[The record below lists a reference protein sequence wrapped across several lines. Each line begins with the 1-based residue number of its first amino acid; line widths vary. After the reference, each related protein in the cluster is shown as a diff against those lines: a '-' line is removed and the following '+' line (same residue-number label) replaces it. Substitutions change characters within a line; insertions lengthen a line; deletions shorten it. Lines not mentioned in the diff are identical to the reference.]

1 MTHPRPRRH
10 RATWLA
16 ALLALAGLASPALA
30 ERKVVVGE
38 DSKAFP
44 LEGARRL
51 ELDVPVGE
59 IHVRAGGG
67 DRIEARLELRC
78 SSFSRR
84 CRERAAQLRLAP
96 VHRGDEVSLRLRPEG
111 GDDEGVRRSHHP
123 EIDLRLTVPA
133 SLALFVDMGVGEL
146 DVDGIEGDVTVDLGV
161 GEARLDLP
169 ESAVKSVA
177 LDVGVGEAHLSP
189 RSQEVH
195 REGFL
200 FLGNEVDWREGTGR
214 SRVVVDVG
222 VGEAHVRLVP

>member
-1 MTHPRPRRH
+1 MRHPHPRPRPAASLV
-10 RATWLA
+10 ATLMLATLA
-16 ALLALAGLASPALA
+16 APALA

-38 DSKAFP
+38 ESKAFAV
-44 LEGARRL
+44 EGARRL
-51 ELDVPVGE
+51 KLDVPVGE
-59 IHVRAGGG
+59 IHVQAGGG
-67 DRIEARLELRC
+67 DRIEARMELRC

-84 CRERAAQLRLAP
+84 CRERAAQLHLTP
-96 VHRGDEVSLRLRPEG
+96 IHSGDDVSLRLRGER
-111 GDDEGVRRSHHP
+111 GDDDGRRSQQP

-133 SLALFVDMGVGEL
+133 ALALFVDMGVGEL
-146 DVDGIEGDVTVDLGV
+146 DVDGVEGDVTVDLGV

-189 RSQEVH
+189 RSHEAH

-214 SRVVVDVG
+214 SRVTVDVG